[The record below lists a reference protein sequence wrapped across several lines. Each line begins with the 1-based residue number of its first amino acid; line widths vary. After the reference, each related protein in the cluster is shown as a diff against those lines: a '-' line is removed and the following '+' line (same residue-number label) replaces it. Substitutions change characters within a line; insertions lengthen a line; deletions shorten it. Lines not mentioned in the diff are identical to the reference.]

1 MKYFEGKICSVFTVP
16 INKNIKNDEEH
27 VNYFVGLIESV
38 TNEGILMKQLS
49 SNLKNYFFKH
59 SIVAICEE
67 EVLDPQNEK
76 DVELINEIK
85 KIHEKEKEEYLNIN
99 QLNSIVKEVKNS

>member
-27 VNYFVGLIESV
+27 LNYFVGLIESV

-59 SIVAICEE
+59 
-67 EVLDPQNEK
+67 
-76 DVELINEIK
+76 
-85 KIHEKEKEEYLNIN
+85 
-99 QLNSIVKEVKNS
+99 